1 MKKIKTKFKDLYI
14 FQSKNHLD
22 NRGFFRELIIEK
34 NLKSKLK
41 FFVVSKK
48 YNRYNEIKNI
58 IPNEYTLFK
67 EDENVS
73 VYKVNQL

>member
-1 MKKIKTKFKDLYI
+1 MK
-14 FQSKNHLD
+14 
-22 NRGFFRELIIEK
+22 
-34 NLKSKLK
+34 K